1 GAIAGWNPGIPPQPI
16 PPGGTKPPPSTVAE
30 VGFQATDGAV
40 YKGLALAQV
49 GGQNFLFATDFHNG
63 KIDVLDGSFHHVH
76 LSNPPGFENFAD
88 PNLPPGYAPFNVA
101 LINGKLYVSYALQD
115 DAKHDDVAG
124 KGHGFID
131 VFETNGHFDKRLV
144 SGGDLNSP

>member
-1 GAIAGWNPGIPPQPI
+1 QGSTPPRSPPASPPPDGTPSAASVSIFASESGAIAGWNPGIPPQPI

-63 KIDVLDGSFHHVH
+63 KIDVLDGSFHKVD
-76 LSNPPGFENFAD
+76 LSNTPGFENFAD
-88 PNLPPGYAPFNVA
+88 PNLPPAYAPFTVP
-101 LINGKLYVSYALQD
+101 LITRNLY
-115 DAKHDDVAG
+115 
-124 KGHGFID
+124 
-131 VFETNGHFDKRLV
+131 
-144 SGGDLNSP
+144 